1 MVIRQSD
8 IEASALAEAARLATE
23 FKTHKQHCSR
33 CTNATRGKIA
43 ANACN
48 EGWLYILEIRKQ
60 SRIVDG
66 IREEKKQRL
75 ASQQR
80 LI

>member
-1 MVIRQSD
+1 MAIRQSD
-8 IEASALAEAARLATE
+8 IEANALAEAARLATE

-43 ANACN
+43 ANACE

-60 SRIVDG
+60 NRRVDAV
-66 IREEKKQRL
+66 REEKRKRL
-75 ASQQR
+75 AEQPR

>member
-1 MVIRQSD
+1 MTVRASD
-8 IEASALAEAARLATE
+8 IEATALGRAATLAQE

-33 CTNATRGKIA
+33 CTNALKGKVS
-43 ANACN
+43 ANACE

-60 SRIVDG
+60 NRIIDQM
-66 IREEKKQRL
+66 RKDKAERL
-75 ASQQR
+75 RNQTT